1 MSDRPP
7 RAATGDR
14 AARADTG
21 DRAAQADAGGRPV
34 RTSAGSTA
42 VRYALVPVPRLSLD
56 TAARRAGV
64 HPDLV
69 RRFVALGLVDA
80 ERDAAGR
87 LVFDSAAPAVLARVQ
102 RLRSGLC
109 LNYAS
114 IGLVLDLLDRISL
127 LEAALRRAG
136 TRSDTPPWT

>member
-1 MSDRPP
+1 MSERPSC
-7 RAATGDR
+7 AATGGQ
-14 AARADTG
+14 AAR
-21 DRAAQADAGGRPV
+21 ADAGGRPG

-56 TAARRAGV
+56 TVARRSGL

-80 ERDAAGR
+80 ERDAAGH
-87 LVFDSAAPAVLARVQ
+87 LVFDPAAPAVLARVQ

-127 LEAALRRAG
+127 LEAALRHAG
-136 TRSDTPPWT
+136 RRSDLPPWT

>member
-1 MSDRPP
+1 MNDRPVGAAGAG
-7 RAATGDR
+7 RAGVGD
-14 AARADTG
+14 
-21 DRAAQADAGGRPV
+21 RPV
-34 RTSAGSTA
+34 RTGADVTA
-42 VRYALVPVPRLSLD
+42 TTTVRYALVPVPKLSLA
-56 TAARRAGV
+56 TVARRSGL
-64 HPDLV
+64 HPDLI

-87 LVFDSAAPAVLARVQ
+87 LVFGPAAPAVLARVQ

-127 LEAALRRAG
+127 LEAALRGRG
-136 TRSDTPPWT
+136 TRRETPPWT

>member
-1 MSDRPP
+1 MNDRPAGTAGVGRADVGDRP
-7 RAATGDR
+7 VQARAHATAAT
-14 AARADTG
+14 
-21 DRAAQADAGGRPV
+21 AG
-34 RTSAGSTA
+34 
-42 VRYALVPVPRLSLD
+42 RYALVPAPRLSLH
-56 TAARRAGV
+56 AVARRSGL

-80 ERDAAGR
+80 ERDAAGH
-87 LVFDSAAPAVLARVQ
+87 LVFAPTAPAVLARVQ

-127 LEAALRRAG
+127 LEAALRGRG
-136 TRSDTPPWT
+136 TRSEPPPWT

>member
-1 MSDRPP
+1 MSDRTSWGASGG
-7 RAATGDR
+7 RT
-14 AARADTG
+14 AR
-21 DRAAQADAGGRPV
+21 ADAGGRPV
-34 RTSAGSTA
+34 RASAGSTA
-42 VRYALVPVPRLSLD
+42 VRYALVPIPRLSVD
-56 TAARRAGV
+56 TVASRAGL

-136 TRSDTPPWT
+136 TRSDIPPWT

>member
-1 MSDRPP
+1 MNDRP
-7 RAATGDR
+7 AGA
-14 AARADTG
+14 
-21 DRAAQADAGGRPV
+21 AGGAPTAR
-34 RTSAGSTA
+34 SAGGVPAPAA
-42 VRYALVPVPRLSLD
+42 VRYALVPVRVPVPRLSLH
-56 TAARRAGV
+56 TAARRSGL
-64 HPDLV
+64 HPDLI

-87 LVFDSAAPAVLARVQ
+87 LSFDPGTPAVLARIQ

-127 LEAALRRAG
+127 LEAALRGRV
-136 TRSDTPPWT
+136 TRSETPPWT